1 MKTFLLVV
9 YLLGSTAIAVTAAV
23 VAVRRAAAHGDE
35 PSPPDLRA
43 LSAAGDPI
51 AAEVLVFRTR
61 ASVLALGPE
70 ARRERSAHPRTLR
83 TFRFLRAYPG
93 APPRIPHGLSPEEFR
108 TGTCG
113 TCHQR
118 GGYSIRFA
126 AYAPVTPHPELGT
139 CLGCHAA
146 DDGFAGVGS
155 PDADP
160 NSRCPQCHG
169 SDGLIRLRGGMS
181 GPASLWFQ
189 PGPRLASGFPPP
201 IPHDRVLREDCLAC
215 HAGPAAVA
223 EIRTSHAERADCRA
237 CHVEVDPDAGAFRRT
252 ATVPEMGATP

>member
-1 MKTFLLVV
+1 MKTFLLIV
-9 YLLGSTAIAVTAAV
+9 YLLGSTAAAVAAVV
-23 VAVRRAAAHGDE
+23 VAVRRAAAHGEE
-35 PSPPDLRA
+35 PPPPEVA
-43 LSAAGDPI
+43 TLSAAGEAI

-61 ASVLALGPE
+61 AGVLALGPE

-126 AYAPVTPHPELGT
+126 AYAPVTPHPELGS
-139 CLGCHAA
+139 CLGCHAI
-146 DDGFAGVGS
+146 DDGVAGTAS
-155 PDADP
+155 PAADP

-169 SDGLIRLRGGMS
+169 PEGRVRSPPRATGWE
-181 GPASLWFQ
+181 SLWFQ
-189 PGPRLASGFPPP
+189 PVNLPASGVPPL
-201 IPHDRVLREDCLAC
+201 IPHDRLLREDCLAC
-215 HAGPAAVA
+215 HSGPAAVA
-223 EIRTSHAERADCRA
+223 EIRTTHPERADCRS
-237 CHVEVDPDAGAFRRT
+237 CHVATDPDAERIRED
-252 ATVPEMGATP
+252 ATSRIGVPQ

>member
-9 YLLGSTAIAVTAAV
+9 YLLGSTAAAVAAV
-23 VAVRRAAAHGDE
+23 VVAMRRAAAQVDE
-35 PSPPDLRA
+35 PAPPEVQT
-43 LSAAGDPI
+43 LSAAGEPI

-126 AYAPVTPHPELGT
+126 AYAPITPHPELGL
-139 CLGCHAA
+139 CLGCHAI
-146 DDGFAGVGS
+146 DDGVAGVGS
-155 PDADP
+155 PSADP

-169 SDGLIRLRGGMS
+169 PEGRVSPRARPS
-181 GPASLWFQ
+181 GWESLWLA
-189 PGPRLASGFPPP
+189 PGGRSSGGLPPL
-201 IPHDRVLREDCLAC
+201 IPHDRLLREDCLAC

-223 EIRTSHAERADCRA
+223 EIRTTHPERADCRS
-237 CHVEVDPDAGAFRRT
+237 CHVETDPDAGAFRRT